1 MNTSDTTDNGKQVF
15 LNVRLNFNLRQVKT
29 DVPTPIYA
37 VYVFDG
43 KQYKVPTGVKVLPS
57 QWCKDSQQ
65 AVESNVLNKYDNRN
79 NAIANKCINDFR
91 ERFSKTINEVCKGN
105 NNEDFPLLFQQRNR
119 INMSKEPKKQPLV
132 YTFSVLAD
140 KYKQLT
146 GKDISNYNNTI
157 SNFRKFIKEK
167 GIEDEVRVLNLQ
179 TLNQYRDWLL
189 GSGKAIK
196 TIRDLLSA
204 FRTLV
209 EMLNKKEQR
218 TGDNYIDIR
227 AFEMPK
233 DNRNKEEKQ
242 SKVEPLT
249 EDELTSL
256 WIFDDWT
263 EKETE
268 ARDLFV
274 AQCLCGQ
281 RISDLPKVLS
291 PDFPII
297 RDGNIECMSFHTI
310 KTNETAVIP
319 LFPQLKEIRERYTD
333 GFKHWK
339 LEYIEDEEEQKTRV
353 NSQNYK
359 LNNVIKRVAKKAGIN
374 RVVSYTEQ
382 IGCKKET
389 KTAPLY
395 ELIHTHIARHTFVSI
410 MARMGVPKDTIK
422 IVTAH
427 TNDAIIDQVYLHV
440 TAEDKGRTLLN
451 SLRANTQLQD
461 SRLFGGLN
469 STTGQPHT
477 PTTTPTTTPTES
489 ILIERLEQK
498 AVEAH
503 IKEQRH
509 IEQMEER
516 ERNTAS
522 REAFILQTG
531 MTPEE
536 YNQQFCENNHEPTTE
551 ETLFLQELHNKTD
564 L

>member
-91 ERFSKTINEVCKGN
+91 ERFSKTINEVYKGN

-167 GIEDEVRVLNLQ
+167 GIEDDVRVLNLQ

-209 EMLNKKEQR
+209 EMLNKMEQR

-249 EDELTSL
+249 EEELTSL
-256 WIFDDWT
+256 WKYDDLT

-268 ARDLFV
+268 ARDIFV

-291 PDFPII
+291 PNFPII
-297 RDGNIECMSFHTI
+297 RDGDIECMSFHTI

-359 LNNVIKRVAKKAGIN
+359 LNNIIKRVAKKAGIN

-451 SLRANTQLQD
+451 SLRSNTQLQD

-469 STTGQPHT
+469 NTTEQPYT
-477 PTTTPTTTPTES
+477 PNATLTPTTTPTES
-489 ILIERLEQK
+489 VLIERLEQK

-503 IKEQRH
+503 IKEQQY
-509 IEQMEER
+509 IQQMEEKERQTATR
-516 ERNTAS
+516 EV
-522 REAFILQTG
+522 FILHTG
-531 MTPEE
+531 MTPEKYKQKLRE
-536 YNQQFCENNHEPTTE
+536 TNQEPTTIAE
-551 ETLFLQELHNKTD
+551 ELLQKLR
-564 L
+564 

>member
-15 LNVRLNFNLRQVKT
+15 FNVRLNFNLRQVKT

-37 VYVFDG
+37 VYVFNG

-79 NAIANKCINDFR
+79 NTIANKCISDFR
-91 ERFSKTINEVCKGN
+91 VRFSKIISEVCKGN

-119 INMSKEPKKQPLV
+119 SNMSKEPKKQSLV
-132 YTFSVLAD
+132 YTFRTLAD
-140 KYKQLT
+140 KHQQLT
-146 GKDISNYNNTI
+146 GKDISNYNNAI
-157 SNFRKFIKEK
+157 SNFRKFIEEK
-167 GIEDEVRVLNLQ
+167 GIEDDVRVLNLQ

-189 GSGKAIK
+189 ESGKTIK

-249 EDELTSL
+249 EDELTIL
-256 WIFDDWT
+256 WKYDDLT

-268 ARDLFV
+268 ARDIFV

-297 RDGNIECMSFHTI
+297 RDGDIECMSFHTI

-440 TAEDKGRTLLN
+440 TPEDKGRTLLN
-451 SLRANTQLQD
+451 SLRANTQLQG

-469 STTGQPHT
+469 STTEQNNT
-477 PTTTPTTTPTES
+477 TNTTPTPTES
-489 ILIERLEQK
+489 VLIERLEQK

-503 IKEQRH
+503 IKEQQY
-509 IEQMEER
+509 IEQMEEKERQTATR
-516 ERNTAS
+516 EV
-522 REAFILQTG
+522 FILHTG
-531 MTPEE
+531 MTPEKYKQKLRE
-536 YNQQFCENNHEPTTE
+536 TNQEPTTIAE
-551 ETLFLQELHNKTD
+551 ELLQKLR
-564 L
+564 